1 AAVGVEIM
9 RSVADVRLAIAL
21 DQRLHALKLLADR
34 IVVAGKRVDRQV
46 LADVREAYRGS
57 QARGRAKER
66 RKGLWLE
73 VFEGPRVAH
82 DRIDDCVV
90 AAEPIERRPRR
101 LERVVEDVDLPG

>member
-1 AAVGVEIM
+1 EIVAKAAD
-9 RSVADVRLAIAL
+9 ARLAIAL
-21 DQRLHALKLLADR
+21 DQRLHALELLADR

-46 LADVREAYRGS
+46 LADVREGYRVS

-66 RKGLWLE
+66 RKGRWLE
-73 VFEGPRVAH
+73 FFEAQRVAH
-82 DRIDDCVV
+82 ERIDDCVV